1 MDPEYIQVHVLEND
15 LVNNDEGADHQRGV
29 QGGRHKVTWTAGSLF
44 TQWSPPEERM
54 YELSFMSAKIM
65 KVIIDY
71 VYTGSLDL
79 TDDNVQELLE
89 AVVFINYEGLL
100 KACSSFL
107 TTWLSADN
115 CINTRKLT
123 FTFYFPKLCTSA
135 YSYILEHFE
144 EVSLCNFPGAVND
157 GTKNHHRQRQTDGE
171 TGENCL

>member
-65 KVIIDY
+65 K
-71 VYTGSLDL
+71 
-79 TDDNVQELLE
+79 
-89 AVVFINYEGLL
+89 
-100 KACSSFL
+100 
-107 TTWLSADN
+107 
-115 CINTRKLT
+115 
-123 FTFYFPKLCTSA
+123 LCTSA